1 MIVVQTGQPY
11 IGRPLKYKKTHKK
24 GDLKIMKDFFIT
36 VAFIVL
42 AVIIIN
48 VFISG
53 DNNTMKSEGDRI
65 GDNVISN
72 MKEIEKNGTIYT
84 P

>member
-1 MIVVQTGQPY
+1 MKEFLITFAFVV
-11 IGRPLKYKKTHKK
+11 
-24 GDLKIMKDFFIT
+24 
-36 VAFIVL
+36 V
-42 AVIIIN
+42 AVIVIN

-53 DNNTMKSEGDRI
+53 DNNTMKSESDRI

-72 MKEIEKNGTIYT
+72 MKEIEKNGTVYT